1 MIDDVTATCS
11 LCGASVTTDHEAA
24 MKWMEAHEGRF
35 HPHAELE
42 ARALSLLDQSPAD
55 DERKA
60 WIRENLQR
68 ELAMLKTDRGLR
80 SFVRNMEISLR
91 RDQL

>member
-1 MIDDVTATCS
+1 M
-11 LCGASVTTDHEAA
+11 TTDHEAA
-24 MKWMEAHEGRF
+24 MKWMEVHEGRF

-42 ARALSLLDQSPAD
+42 ARALSLLDQSPGE

-60 WIRENLQR
+60 WIREHLQR
-68 ELAMLKTDRGLR
+68 ELATLKTDRGLR
-80 SFVRNMEISLR
+80 AFVTNMEISLR

>member
-1 MIDDVTATCS
+1 MTSDITATCN
-11 LCGASVTTDHEAA
+11 LCGTSVTTDSDSADDWMKFHEIT
-24 MKWMEAHEGRF
+24 F

-60 WIRENLQR
+60 WIREHLQR

-80 SFVRNMEISLR
+80 AFVRNMEINLR
-91 RDQL
+91 ENRP